1 MPLPPFQTSLLPV
14 GRLPLEVFKKLSA
27 SALPF
32 VTAGLRPE
40 LFPKAR
46 TGSLSRALLI
56 LGLAVLTLIGLGF
69 RVNGLS
75 TEGLSEDELNKLNA
89 VSEYRAHGLT
99 SANGEHPFLMK
110 AGLLISVVAADKWN
124 QTSLVASHPELN
136 VPVETSLRLPGA
148 LFGALTAVL
157 IFLVASELFG
167 LEVGLI
173 SAALWAFDPIAI
185 GFSRIAKEDT
195 FLIFFFLLASVFWL
209 RGQRV
214 AESQPQRRPE
224 PFYWATAAALGAM
237 FASKYVPPVMLAII
251 VGYNYAFQRIPVT
264 RWAIGKKRFLKFFLV
279 MGIVFLICNP
289 TILLPGTWEAM
300 SNFTSGRSM
309 GHDSYEFLGRLYP
322 HRFQDW
328 LNGEPWYFYFV
339 LIFTKLPTLTLFSF
353 ALGLVLLFRQKSGDG
368 RYFLL
373 LWLALWSLA
382 FMTPGGKF
390 TRYITSI
397 LPAIIIPAA
406 IAVQFTA
413 RRLGRFCARVFENE
427 SLKIYARA
435 ALASL
440 VIISSFW
447 AAVMA
452 APHYRLYMS
461 ALGGSARAGSYF
473 PQDEFYDAYMRD
485 VMNEIAKRARSGAG
499 VASELPTVAAYYA
512 ERAKR
517 PDLVCIDLSE
527 PVELARLA
535 PGDFVIDARG
545 RTYLSNQAMLS
556 RLRQA
561 SRPAFTVAVGATPA
575 ADVYVMDQTALTA
588 LRSER

>member
-1 MPLPPFQTSLLPV
+1 
-14 GRLPLEVFKKLSA
+14 LEVIKKLSA
-27 SALPF
+27 PALPF
-32 VTAGLRPE
+32 ITAGLRPE
-40 LFPKAR
+40 LFTNTR

-56 LGLAVLTLIGLGF
+56 IGLAVLTVIGFGF

-89 VSEYRAHGLT
+89 VSDYRAHGLT

-110 AGLLISVVAADKWN
+110 AALLISVTAADKWN
-124 QTSLVASHPELN
+124 ETSLVAGHPELN

-148 LFGALTAVL
+148 LFGALSAVL

-173 SAALWAFDPIAI
+173 AAALWAFDPIAI

-195 FLIFFFLLASVFWL
+195 FLIFFFLLANVFWL
-209 RGQRV
+209 RGQRI

-237 FASKYVPPVMLAII
+237 FASKYVPPVMLVII
-251 VGYNYAFQRIPVT
+251 VAYNYAFQRIPVT
-264 RWAIGKKRFLKFFLV
+264 RWVIGKKRFLKFFLV

-289 TILLPGTWEAM
+289 TILLPGTWKAM
-300 SNFTSGRSM
+300 SNFTSGRTM

-328 LNGEPWYFYFV
+328 LKGEPWYFYLTLLV
-339 LIFTKLPTLTLFSF
+339 TKLPLVTL
-353 ALGLVLLFRQKSGDG
+353 LGFVGGLGLLFRRKLGDG

-373 LWLALWSLA
+373 IWLVLWAVA
-382 FMTPGGKF
+382 FMLPGGKF
-390 TRYITSI
+390 TRYITSV
-397 LPAIIIPAA
+397 LPAIVVTAA
-406 IAVQFTA
+406 IGVQFVA
-413 RRLGRFCARVFENE
+413 RRLGRLIARMAGNPGTG
-427 SLKIYARA
+427 IYARA

-447 AAVMA
+447 SAVRA
-452 APHYRLYMS
+452 TPHYRLYMN
-461 ALGGSARAGSYF
+461 ALGGSARAGLFF

-485 VMNEIAKRARSGAG
+485 VMSEIAKSAPPATR

-512 ERAKR
+512 QRANR
-517 PDLVCIDLSE
+517 PDLICVEMSD

-535 PGDFVIDARG
+535 PGDFMIDARG
-545 RTYLSNQAMLS
+545 RTYLSNQAMLA

-561 SRPAFTVAVGATPA
+561 GRPAFNIAVGTIPA
-575 ADVYVMDQTALTA
+575 ADVFVLTQESLAA
-588 LRSER
+588 LRGER